1 MGCPLSPPSPF
12 LAPRAA
18 AVSDVPVPPPATAAS
33 ALALPLPSCCSPA
46 GAPSSGPAGAT
57 PAAAARVLPLPAP
70 LLPPPSWRRLQLQQ
84 LTLRLMLDASR
95 AAPSG
100 VSMRYTREP
109 T

>member
-18 AVSDVPVPPPATAAS
+18 AVSDVPVPPPATAAG
-33 ALALPLPSCCSPA
+33 ALALPLPYCCSPA